1 MPESYITI
9 GSPGLYTT
17 VQDGGRFGY
26 QRYGMPVSGAMD
38 VYSMQLA
45 NWLVGNH
52 SGAACLEA
60 TLTGPDIYF
69 DDTCLVAVCGAGMT
83 PVVNGKDMAVYQT
96 IMVKAGDLLSF
107 KPQDYGCRM
116 YIAFSGGVDAE
127 QIMGS
132 RSTCLPCELGGWKG
146 RSLQRGDVI
155 PLGSISSNGPGMK
168 RVPDVLVPAY
178 SQPCILRILPGPEVG
193 RLSFEG
199 LRNLMTTAF
208 VVDTNSD
215 RMGYRLAGLP
225 VGLCRSGH
233 EIVSS
238 GIVFGTIQV
247 PANGQPIIMTA
258 DRQTTGGYARI
269 AVVSTIDHTLLAQ
282 LRPGDDVSFSEIR
295 VDEANMLLQHRNQL
309 VDKLP

>member
-1 MPESYITI
+1 MPDKFITI
-9 GSPGLYTT
+9 GSPGLCTT

-52 SGAACLEA
+52 SDAACLEA
-60 TLTGPDIYF
+60 TLTGPDIHF
-69 DDTCLVAVCGAGMT
+69 GDTCLVAVCGAGMA
-83 PVVNGKDMAVYQT
+83 PAVNGKDIAAYQT

-107 KPQDYGCRM
+107 KTLDYGCRM

-127 QIMGS
+127 LIMGS
-132 RSTCLPCELGGWKG
+132 RSTCQPCKLGGWKG
-146 RSLQRGDVI
+146 RSLQRGDMI
-155 PLGSISSNGPGMK
+155 PLGSVSNNGPEMK
-168 RVPDVLVPAY
+168 KVPDVLVPDY
-178 SQPCILRILPGPEVG
+178 RQPCMLRILPGPEVG

-208 VVDTNSD
+208 MVDTNSD
-215 RMGYRLAGLP
+215 RMGYRLTGLP
-225 VGLCRSGH
+225 VGLDATGH
-233 EIVSS
+233 EIISS

-247 PANGQPIIMTA
+247 PANGQPIIMMA

-269 AVVSTIDHTLLAQ
+269 AVVSMIDHTLLAQ
-282 LRPGDDVSFSEIR
+282 LRPGDDVSFSEIKT
-295 VDEANMLLQHRNQL
+295 DEACKLLQHRNRM
-309 VDKLP
+309 VDMLP

>member
-1 MPESYITI
+1 MPDNSITI

-45 NWLVGNH
+45 NWLVGNQYD
-52 SGAACLEA
+52 AACLEA
-60 TLTGPDIYF
+60 TLTGPDIHF
-69 DDTCLVAVCGAGMT
+69 ADTCLVAVCGAGMA
-83 PVVNGKDMAVYQT
+83 PVVNGKDVAAYQT

-107 KPQDYGCRM
+107 NTLDHGCRM
-116 YIAFSGGVDAE
+116 YVAFSGGVDAE
-127 QIMGS
+127 LIMGS
-132 RSTCLPCELGGWKG
+132 RSTCQPCRLGGWKG
-146 RSLQRGDVI
+146 RSLLKGDVI
-155 PLGSISSNGPGMK
+155 PLGNMNNNGSGMK
-168 RVPDVLVPAY
+168 KVPEVLVPDY
-178 SQPCILRILPGPEVG
+178 NRPCTLRILPGPEVG

-199 LRNLMTTAF
+199 LRTLMTTAF

-225 VGLCRSGH
+225 VGLHASGH

-247 PANGQPIIMTA
+247 PANGQPIMMMA

-269 AVVSTIDHTLLAQ
+269 AVVSAIDHTLLAQ
-282 LRPGDDVSFSEIR
+282 LRPGDEVTFSEIKAN
-295 VDEANMLLQHRNQL
+295 EAHRLLGHRNRLINLLQ
-309 VDKLP
+309 